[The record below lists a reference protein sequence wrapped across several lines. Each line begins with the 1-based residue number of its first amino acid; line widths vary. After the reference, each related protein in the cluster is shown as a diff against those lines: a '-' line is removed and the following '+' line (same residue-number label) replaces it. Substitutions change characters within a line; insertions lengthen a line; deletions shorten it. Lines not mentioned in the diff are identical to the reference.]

1 MTLDIK
7 DFYLNTDM
15 PHYEYM
21 RTPVGSI
28 PAKIMKLYN
37 LEPLAHHGA
46 VCVEMRKGMCGHPVS
61 GRLTNDKLV
70 QILQKH
76 DFVQSD
82 LIPGLFKHKTRPL
95 CFSLVVD
102 DFGVSYV
109 GKEHA
114 NFLIQVLQDSGYTI
128 THDWTGSIFCGITLN
143 WDYAN
148 GTEDMY
154 MPGYVE
160 KALKRFAHSPP
171 TKQEDS
177 LHHADPIIYG
187 QKKQCAKDHD
197 PSNPLD
203 EKGIKRLQEIV
214 GVLLYYARAIDY
226 TMLPALGSLAAAQ
239 SKATETTA
247 KACTKLLNYA
257 ATHPD
262 AVVRYHKSRMI
273 LQIHSDTSYLS
284 ETEARSRAGGFF
296 YLGDNMDKSS
306 PDAPPPTL
314 NGAIHINS

>member
-1 MTLDIK
+1 
-7 DFYLNTDM
+7 
-15 PHYEYM
+15 
-21 RTPVGSI
+21 
-28 PAKIMKLYN
+28 
-37 LEPLAHHGA
+37 
-46 VCVEMRKGMCGHPVS
+46 
-61 GRLTNDKLV
+61 
-70 QILQKH
+70 
-76 DFVQSD
+76 
-82 LIPGLFKHKTRPL
+82 
-95 CFSLVVD
+95 VVD
-102 DFGVSYV
+102 DFRVSCV
-109 GKEHA
+109 GKEYA
-114 NFLIQVLQDSGYTI
+114 NFLIQVLQDNGYTI
-128 THDWTGSIFCGITLN
+128 THDWTGSIFCGITLK
-143 WDYAN
+143 WDYTN
-148 GTEDMY
+148 GTVNMS
-154 MPGYVE
+154 MPGYIK
-160 KALKRFAHSPP
+160 KALNRFA
-171 TKQEDS
+171 QRI
-177 LHHADPIIYG
+177 LHTMLSQSFMD
-187 QKKQCAKDHD
+187 KKTQYTKDHD